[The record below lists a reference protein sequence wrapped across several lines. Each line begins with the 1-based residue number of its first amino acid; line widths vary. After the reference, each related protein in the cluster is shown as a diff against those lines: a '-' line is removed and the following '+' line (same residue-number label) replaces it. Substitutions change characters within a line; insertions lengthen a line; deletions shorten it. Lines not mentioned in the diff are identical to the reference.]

1 MRLYPREPSGQPVG
15 AAPDPSRRSGERLG
29 LVAELTGTRSL
40 VLIRADLRAFGRLA
54 GDDSASAALRRATA
68 GEVDLSRP
76 AHRGALLTWLRSWGC
91 RHLRVVDTA
100 RSSRALVRWWER
112 DGSVLPAVAQSLT
125 VLRPL
130 QLDAAAAA
138 YAALAATPAA
148 WRSTPA
154 GRVSVAFGQTAAA
167 KALFAIRPLA
177 LPPWDEPM
185 RAALGLAG
193 EAGYRDYLQLVAG
206 ALIGLSK
213 RLGVPVAEVPA
224 ALGRAGSTPPQLVD
238 EYLWMRSRR

>member
-1 MRLYPREPSGQPVG
+1 M
-15 AAPDPSRRSGERLG
+15 
-29 LVAELTGTRSL
+29 
-40 VLIRADLRAFGRLA
+40 IRADLRAFGRLA
-54 GDDSASAALRRATA
+54 GDDRASTALRRATA
-68 GEVDLSRP
+68 GEVDLSLP

-91 RHLRVVDTA
+91 RHLRVADTA
-100 RSSRALVRWWER
+100 RSSRALARWWER

-125 VLRPL
+125 VLPPL

-185 RAALGLAG
+185 RAVLGLVG
-193 EAGYRDYLQLVAG
+193 EAGYREYLQLVAE
-206 ALIGLSK
+206 ALLGLSE

-224 ALGRAGSTPPQLVD
+224 ALGRPGSTPPQLVD
-238 EYLWMRSRR
+238 EYLWMRTRRGRPTA